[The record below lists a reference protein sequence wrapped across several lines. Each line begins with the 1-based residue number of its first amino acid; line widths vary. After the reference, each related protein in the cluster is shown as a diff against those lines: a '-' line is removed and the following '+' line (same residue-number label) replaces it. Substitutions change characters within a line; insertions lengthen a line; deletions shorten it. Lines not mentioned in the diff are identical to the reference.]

1 MPTDG
6 DASPGTSSRLRA
18 SGRGRL
24 GDPIFRWLLGSA
36 GAMVLLLLGLMI
48 GSTSIDAF
56 PVFRS
61 EGLGFVTGTEW
72 NPGRS
77 RTEVTGTYGALPF
90 IYGTLVTSAVAL
102 VVALPLAVGVA
113 LYLSQLAP
121 QWVRTPLSYTVDM
134 LAAVPSVI
142 YGLWGLLFFVPLVL
156 RPFVM
161 EPLNRSLGFLPVF
174 DGPVITFSYFAAGT
188 VLAIMILP
196 IITAIT
202 REVFTTVPEEERQA
216 AFALGATRW
225 EVMRGVVL
233 PRSRAGIIGA
243 TMLGLGR
250 ALGETIAVALLI
262 GSTVQ
267 IAPSLFA
274 PGYSMASIIANTFQE
289 AAPEGID
296 ALLAVGVAL
305 FAITI
310 VVNVAARL
318 LVWRM
323 ADLTGDAGA

>member
-102 VVALPLAVGVA
+102 VVALPLAIGVA

-323 ADLTGDAGA
+323 VDLTGDAGA

>member
-1 MPTDG
+1 MTADTTG
-6 DASPGTSSRLRA
+6 LQTT
-18 SGRGRL
+18 GRGRL
-24 GDPIFRWLLGSA
+24 GDPLFRWLLVGA
-36 GAMVLLLLGLMI
+36 GAAVLVLLGLMI
-48 GSTSIDAF
+48 GSTSLDAL

-61 EGLGFVTGTEW
+61 EGLGFLTGTEW

-90 IYGTLVTSAVAL
+90 IYGTLVTAAVAL
-102 VVALPLAVGVA
+102 VIALPLAVGVA

-121 QWVRTPLSYTVDM
+121 QWVRAPLSYTVDM
-134 LAAVPSVI
+134 LAAVPSVV

-156 RPFVM
+156 RPYVM
-161 EPLNRSLGFLPVF
+161 EPLHRALGFIPF
-174 DGPVITFSYFAAGT
+174 FEGPVITFSYLAAGA

-196 IITAIT
+196 IITAIA
-202 REVFTTVPEEERQA
+202 REVFATVPEPERQA

-233 PRSRAGIIGA
+233 PRCRPGIIGA

-250 ALGETIAVALLI
+250 ALGETIAVALLV

-274 PGYSMASIIANTFQE
+274 PGYTMASIIANTFQE

-310 VVNVAARL
+310 LVNVAARL
-318 LVWRM
+318 IVWRM
-323 ADLTGDAGA
+323 GDLAGDAGL